1 MARNLLIRIL
11 CNGPIPKHIGF
22 IMDGNRRFA
31 NKMKWQAK
39 EGHYEGFSSLI
50 KILDTCLKL
59 GVKVVTVYA
68 FSIENFK
75 RSKDEVDVLMELAKV
90 KMIEI
95 CEKRELL
102 KDHGFCIRIL
112 GNLSYLS
119 SEIKELVEK
128 ILYIIRAT
136 LNICFPYTSRDE
148 MTNSVKIIMKMIE
161 NDQIQINDIDEKLFE
176 HCLYTNESPPLDI
189 LIRTSGEIRL
199 SDFLLWQEPIESVNN
214 NIIPKNNSGSP
225 VVTTTKTVFIEENEQ
240 METIEDSKMKTTITT
255 TTDAGVEIITD
266 TANILTTTEQTIMFD
281 EEEKTRLEEEA
292 RKFLSLQAQE
302 IVIPSYSAWFDM
314 AKIHNIEKKTLPEF
328 FNNRNK
334 SKNPSIYKEYRD
346 FIINTYRLNPPEYLT
361 VTACRRNLIGDVC
374 AIIRIHAFLEQ
385 WGLINYQVDPDTRPS
400 CVGPAFTGH
409 FIITADTPRGLH
421 PFQPTV
427 DCTRSRYHS
436 LTSQK
441 LDLCPNCYL
450 AGHYPTPMHSG
461 DFLKM
466 DETPF
471 KHAQDEEWTEQETLA
486 LLEGIELYEDDWLK
500 IAEHVGTR
508 TRDQCI
514 LHFLEIPAED
524 PFNGAVMKNLGPLQ
538 YQRIPFSQ
546 ADNPVLSVVAYLA
559 SIVDPNIA
567 STAAKSAIKE
577 LSSVK
582 SSSCNL
588 KESNNGD
595 SNRTRTNENLDNNNN
610 DNNTDIKVKNEDSM
624 DTEDQEIQK
633 LVNEVI
639 ENQLKKLELKL
650 QQFEELESVIENEKK
665 ELEKQRQLFYL
676 ERLHL
681 KKNNLILQKQI
692 KNGTISS
699 INNRPLIKEE
709 SKILEL

>member
-1 MARNLLIRIL
+1 
-11 CNGPIPKHIGF
+11 
-22 IMDGNRRFA
+22 MDFE
-31 NKMKWQAK
+31 M
-39 EGHYEGFSSLI
+39 
-50 KILDTCLKL
+50 
-59 GVKVVTVYA
+59 
-68 FSIENFK
+68 
-75 RSKDEVDVLMELAKV
+75 
-90 KMIEI
+90 
-95 CEKRELL
+95 
-102 KDHGFCIRIL
+102 
-112 GNLSYLS
+112 S
-119 SEIKELVEK
+119 SE
-128 ILYIIRAT
+128 
-136 LNICFPYTSRDE
+136 
-148 MTNSVKIIMKMIE
+148 
-161 NDQIQINDIDEKLFE
+161 
-176 HCLYTNESPPLDI
+176 
-189 LIRTSGEIRL
+189 
-199 SDFLLWQEPIESVNN
+199 QEPIESVNN

-361 VTACRRNLIGDVC
+361 VTACRRNLIGD
-374 AIIRIHAFLEQ
+374 
-385 WGLINYQVDPDTRPS
+385 VDPDTRPS

-588 KESNNGD
+588 KESNND
-595 SNRTRTNENLDNNNN
+595 TIVTQSRLLDRTGATAIGTAAAKANVL
-610 DNNTDIKVKNEDSM
+610 TDY
-624 DTEDQEIQK
+624 EDQEIQK

-692 KNGTISS
+692 KNGTIS
-699 INNRPLIKEE
+699 RPLIKEE